1 MGFQE
6 YEECPTGT
14 FLSELPASQE
24 YREWPTGQATLSV
37 VLCTKESLGE
47 ESTSRGSTTTLSS
60 LFEVLILLII
70 GGGKGG
76 LTAPAVEGAA
86 GGAAGVSETERTP
99 PAAVPVFAGRILRVW
114 GGGNPTNFVASFG
127 GSGGIMF
134 VAIAGAG
141 GAGRVLSSTESERV
155 AVDITSR

>member
-1 MGFQE
+1 MHCGE
-6 YEECPTGT
+6 SNC
-14 FLSELPASQE
+14 LSKVVLNVDAG
-24 YREWPTGQATLSV
+24 YTTLSV
-37 VLCTKESLGE
+37 VLCTEEGFGE
-47 ESTSRGSTTTLSS
+47 GSTSCGSTTILSS

-76 LTAPAVEGAA
+76 LAAPAVEGA
-86 GGAAGVSETERTP
+86 GGAGFSETVRTL
-99 PAAVPVFAGRILRVW
+99 PAAVPVFAGRILRVC

-141 GAGRVLSSTESERV
+141 GAGRLPPSTESERV
-155 AVDITSR
+155 ADTTSR